1 MPDTLPDYKMNTMQ
15 KLLITTVAVLIA
27 FPLISAPD
35 STNNPI
41 PKVTGISDRTI
52 YNKQQVKLKVVHFD
66 VLEKEAAQSGK
77 MIVPYFNDIA
87 FEGIPVV
94 RQGAD
99 SVKFYLVRDEESSQS
114 WHDLLVKRKGFTST
128 QVAVS
133 IGLVDGKA
141 IESNVSDIKFVFVR
155 TFAIYACVLLL
166 AGLIAAFLYL
176 AVKTNLIRDS
186 GPKPQIE
193 GKLKPYSIGKTQM
206 AFWFFLVISSY
217 LILWILTGKTSEI
230 TSSVLILMGISSA
243 TALGATAIDT
253 NKLNVLKGKVD
264 KTKQEVKPIDERIE
278 ETRRILDDQN
288 TPKSVSEKEEL
299 LSNLQKLKTKKEEM
313 NETQNTQP
321 TFLAG
326 RISKSFFE
334 DVLSDNTGFSFHRF
348 QILAWTLVLGI
359 IFIREVLSNL
369 QMPEFDDTTLALMGI
384 SSGTY
389 IGFKFPEQQAD

>member
-1 MPDTLPDYKMNTMQ
+1 MNTLQ
-15 KLLITTVAVLIA
+15 KLLITTGAVLIA

-35 STNNPI
+35 STINHN
-41 PKVTGISDRTI
+41 PKVEGISGKEI
-52 YNKQQVKLKVVHFD
+52 SNKQEVRLKVAHFD
-66 VLEKEAAQSGK
+66 VLEKKAEQSGK
-77 MIVPYFNDIA
+77 MIIPFFNDIA
-87 FEGIPVV
+87 FEGIRVS
-94 RQGAD
+94 RQDGD
-99 SVKFYLVRDEESSQS
+99 TVKFYLVRDEASSQS
-114 WHDLLVKRKGFTST
+114 WHDLLVQRKGFTAT
-128 QVAVS
+128 KVAVS
-133 IGLVDGKA
+133 IGLEDGDA
-141 IESNVSDIKFVFVR
+141 IESNVNDIRFVFVH
-155 TFAIYACVLLL
+155 TYAIYLCVLLL
-166 AGLIAAFLYL
+166 AGLITAFMYL
-176 AVKTNLIRDS
+176 AVETNLIRDS
-186 GPKPQIE
+186 GPKPQE
-193 GKLKPYSIGKTQM
+193 PGKLKPYSIGKTQM
-206 AFWFFLVISSY
+206 AFWFFLVLSSY

-264 KTKQEVKPIDERIE
+264 RTKQEVKPIDERIN
-278 ETRRILDDQN
+278 ETKKILDDQSVA
-288 TPKSVSEKEEL
+288 KSVSEKEEL

-313 NETQNTQP
+313 IETQNTQP

-359 IFIREVLSNL
+359 IFIKGVLSDL